1 MGGEIEWV
9 SSNTLRKE
17 IFISFLKWYVGI
29 SLALFWWIYFVDVF
43 DANHAIIK
51 NNNINYIVLE
61 NN

>member
-51 NNNINYIVLE
+51 NNNIN
-61 NN
+61 